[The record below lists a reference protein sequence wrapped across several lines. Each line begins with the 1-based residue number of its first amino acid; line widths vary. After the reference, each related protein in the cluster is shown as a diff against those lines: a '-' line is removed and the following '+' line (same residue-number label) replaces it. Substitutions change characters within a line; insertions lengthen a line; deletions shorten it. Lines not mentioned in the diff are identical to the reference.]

1 MSIQQSSNLISA
13 ELPWA
18 RFPGNFL
25 RVAAVTAILA
35 APTFGAKADPP
46 FPGHRP
52 FFGDD
57 NLVVTESV
65 YAGTASLI
73 IPGVRLL
80 RHAKRLPGR

>member
-13 ELPWA
+13 ELPWD

-25 RVAAVTAILA
+25 RVVAVTAILA

-73 IPGVRLL
+73 IPGTTVLPMATL
-80 RHAKRLPGR
+80 RWQ